1 VADEWE
7 RHRRY
12 AADGTWDT
20 ILSTLLAQ
28 ADADGKVDWTVSVDS
43 GDLPRPPARNQPL
56 SQNTGGSVESHE
68 SAHRNR

>member
-1 VADEWE
+1 VADAWE

-28 ADADGKVDWTVSVDS
+28 ADADGTVDWTVSVDS
-43 GDLPRPPARNQPL
+43 GDLPRPPARTNL
-56 SQNTGGSVESHE
+56 SQNTGGSVESRE